1 MRELT
6 HGVGEL
12 LEADEGGDLVSATHL
27 GEPLQ
32 VELAARATLL
42 VESLLFCRKIKG
54 IRRLQASSIKWAP
67 LSALSEKS
75 TPLFARRAT
84 G

>member
-42 VESLLFCRKIKG
+42 VESLLFCRKIKAE
-54 IRRLQASSIKWAP
+54 I
-67 LSALSEKS
+67 
-75 TPLFARRAT
+75 
-84 G
+84 